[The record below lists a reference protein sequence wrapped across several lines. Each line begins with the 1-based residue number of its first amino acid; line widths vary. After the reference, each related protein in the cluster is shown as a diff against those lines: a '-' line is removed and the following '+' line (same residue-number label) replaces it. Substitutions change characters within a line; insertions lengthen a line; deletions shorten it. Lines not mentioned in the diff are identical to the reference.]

1 MRNDIGLEC
10 DSIYHVHED
19 RLRKDGSYRA
29 NLEKLEETPI
39 AFQHTSAIN
48 VGEIYYGAN
57 KSSKKKQILMAFE
70 EMVFPNVNILPFDR
84 QSGQVFGILKAELEK
99 GGIGCS
105 EPDLRIAAVA
115 IQHSLIL
122 ITGNTRHFKN
132 IPGLRIENWIGRSNH

>member
-1 MRNDIGLEC
+1 MYLFDTDTLSNVVKRKPSGRLLE
-10 DSIYHVHED
+10 
-19 RLRKDGSYRA
+19 RLA
-29 NLEKLEETPI
+29 ETPI

-57 KSSKKKQILMAFE
+57 RSSKKRQILKAFE

-122 ITGNTRHFKN
+122 ITANTKHFKN
-132 IPGLRIENWIGRSNH
+132 IPGLRIENWIA

>member
-1 MRNDIGLEC
+1 MYLFDTDTLSNVVKRKPSG
-10 DSIYHVHED
+10 
-19 RLRKDGSYRA
+19 RL
-29 NLEKLEETPI
+29 LEKLEETPI
-39 AFQHTSAIN
+39 AFQHTSAVN

-57 KSSKKKQILMAFE
+57 RSSKKKQILKAFE

-132 IPGLRIENWIGRSNH
+132 IPGLRIENWIGRSNF

>member
-1 MRNDIGLEC
+1 MYLFDTDTLSNVVKRKPSG
-10 DSIYHVHED
+10 
-19 RLRKDGSYRA
+19 RL
-29 NLEKLEETPI
+29 LEKLEETPI

-57 KSSKKKQILMAFE
+57 RSSRKKQILKTFE

-99 GGIGCS
+99 RGIGCS

-122 ITGNTRHFKN
+122 ITGNTKHFKN
-132 IPGLRIENWIGRSNH
+132 IPGLRIEDWIA

>member
-1 MRNDIGLEC
+1 MAPAEVRE
-10 DSIYHVHED
+10 
-19 RLRKDGSYRA
+19 
-29 NLEKLEETPI
+29 
-39 AFQHTSAIN
+39 
-48 VGEIYYGAN
+48 
-57 KSSKKKQILMAFE
+57 KQIIKAFN

-132 IPGLRIENWIGRSNH
+132 IPGLRIENWIGQSNF

>member
-1 MRNDIGLEC
+1 MYLFDTDTLSNVVKRKPSG
-10 DSIYHVHED
+10 
-19 RLRKDGSYRA
+19 RL
-29 NLEKLEETPI
+29 LQKLEETPI

-48 VGEIYYGAN
+48 VGEIYYGASR
-57 KSSKKKQILMAFE
+57 SSRKAQIIKAFN

-122 ITGNTRHFKN
+122 ITGNTKHFKN
-132 IPGLRIENWIGRSNH
+132 IPGLRIEDWIA

>member
-1 MRNDIGLEC
+1 MYLFDTDTLSNVVKRKPSG
-10 DSIYHVHED
+10 
-19 RLRKDGSYRA
+19 RL
-29 NLEKLEETPI
+29 LEKLEETPI

-132 IPGLRIENWIGRSNH
+132 IPGLRIENWIGRSNF

>member
-1 MRNDIGLEC
+1 MYLFDTDTLSNVVKRKPSG
-10 DSIYHVHED
+10 
-19 RLRKDGSYRA
+19 RL
-29 NLEKLEETPI
+29 LEKLEETPI

-57 KSSKKKQILMAFE
+57 RSSKKKQILMAFE

-99 GGIGCS
+99 RGIGCS

-115 IQHSLIL
+115 IQHNLIL
-122 ITGNTRHFKN
+122 ITGNTKHFKN
-132 IPGLRIENWIGRSNH
+132 IPGLRIDNWIAL